1 MNIIVPNM
9 LQNALT
15 QKMTV
20 QQATDDAAK
29 KIKDVLGDL

>member
-1 MNIIVPNM
+1 MNIIVPDM

-20 QQATDDAAK
+20 AQATDHAAARVKDA
-29 KIKDVLGDL
+29 IGQL